1 MQTNHPYNC
10 VTSLW
15 CGNAIRQNPR
25 SSYTQ
30 YRDLA
35 FRFEHLVG
43 EMRWDIR
50 FVLYFWGFDLYG
62 DRGIMR
68 KFWRFIVQLGGLR
81 KCDSFIKTRIRQL
94 ILYRIKKSRIHI
106 PLAHQMKRELE
117 RRSGGRWA
125 RAGTRILG
133 ASRRHPYS
141 PRIDFIRTA
150 HTLWTISDRVFTLR
164 RPS

>member
-43 EMRWDIR
+43 EMRWDIP
-50 FVLYFWGFDLYG
+50 FVLYFWGFYG

-68 KFWRFIVQLGGLR
+68 KFWRFIFIQLGGLR

-94 ILYRIKKSRIHI
+94 IFYRIKNRAFTSHSRII
-106 PLAHQMKRELE
+106 RWNASQLE
-117 RRSGGRWA
+117 RRGGGRWA

-150 HTLWTISDRVFTLR
+150 HTLWTSVHFAS
-164 RPS
+164 P